1 VLFYECACS
10 NINIL
15 RMLAADRDKI
25 LKYKL
30 YRLRKELGIYRRV
43 SRLKEQVAVDKAI
56 FYFVTFKLLT
66 GAINR
71 FRKNYCFLQA

>member
-1 VLFYECACS
+1 VLFYKCACS
-10 NINIL
+10 NTNIL
-15 RMLAADRDKI
+15 CMLAVDRDKI

-30 YRLRKELGIYRRV
+30 YRLRKELGIYRCV
-43 SRLKEQVAVDKAI
+43 SRPKEQVAVNKAI
-56 FYFVTFKLLT
+56 FRFVISKLLT

>member
-1 VLFYECACS
+1 MLFYKCVYS
-10 NINIL
+10 NTNIL
-15 RMLAADRDKI
+15 NMLIADKDKI

-30 YRLRKELGIYRRV
+30 YRLQKELGIYYYV
-43 SRLKEQVAVDKAI
+43 FKLKEQVVVNKAI
-56 FYFVTFKLLT
+56 FCFITFKLLT